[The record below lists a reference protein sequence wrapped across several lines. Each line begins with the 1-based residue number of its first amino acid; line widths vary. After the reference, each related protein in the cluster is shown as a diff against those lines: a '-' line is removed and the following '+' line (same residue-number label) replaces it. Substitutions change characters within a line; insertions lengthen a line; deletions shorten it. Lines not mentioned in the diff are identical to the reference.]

1 MASRLW
7 KFLNTDIR
15 DLFSAETITEG
26 TEAAEAV
33 LELANTLQEEGPNVQ
48 QLAPLVGK
56 ISTLLDVLNSPLG
69 EIVGFRNRLAKS
81 NLETIAHQSNR
92 NIFDDFVARQS
103 FVTAMP

>member
-33 LELANTLQEEGPNVQ
+33 LELANTLQEESPNVQ

-56 ISTLLDVLNSPLG
+56 FSTLLDVLNSPLG
-69 EIVGFRNRLAKS
+69 EIVGADCLLSRWRRNC
-81 NLETIAHQSNR
+81 
-92 NIFDDFVARQS
+92 
-103 FVTAMP
+103 